1 MGNQTKSP
9 SSRSHTLRACLE
21 CRRTQSNCDG
31 ARPVCGICLH
41 EKGLSRCWLRSPRR
55 RRQVNGN
62 LAAGGAVVPGD
73 GVLQSTESIHA
84 AGDGRDQ
91 QSPRQNISTASP
103 QTYASSPRRLRKT
116 AAPPSRGNFED
127 RNPADGQSGVD
138 TDRSNV
144 RNDTFQIPHST
155 AMHLIHLFF
164 EKIQPWMPMF
174 HRPGF
179 LKFCGQRLN
188 ACDEDALRGLDLEE
202 RLLFLAIFA
211 MSARFSTS
219 NATSETKAPDRGERF
234 ATLAKKTYDVARDEL
249 EPSLTFLQGCVLLAF
264 YYYTSGLCA
273 QGWVIVGVCARMSY
287 ALGLHE
293 IDGAEHD
300 GDGDPT
306 ALEWDPIEVERRRRT
321 WWLVWE
327 LDCFGSTV
335 LQRPF
340 AIDQRRWA
348 VRLPM
353 SDGAWFGGRL
363 EHCELLTWEPGQIWR
378 ALVGMGS
385 HDERACFLVANVLLS
400 LVVDR
405 CQQKK
410 GIALEEKITLEN
422 DVNCVLLALPPA
434 FDLTTQSPMF
444 DNTSF
449 GRCNWIIG
457 THLLLAASACLAA
470 GIKVWDGSSPQLQ
483 SNGLN
488 HMLRLATVIRNW
500 SPDYISLAHPFLA
513 YALAPILGSEP
524 PSVRSSPPYPSF
536 YNLATLVQRRFAE
549 KWKVGDIAIDIGA
562 LREKTDT
569 APSETCP
576 DLRDSDLTKQY
587 PLYFSSFYKPHD
599 PASPDDEA
607 LSKDCRPSTCSTQAL
622 AVVAPYSSLL
632 DCSYTT

>member
-1 MGNQTKSP
+1 
-9 SSRSHTLRACLE
+9 
-21 CRRTQSNCDG
+21 
-31 ARPVCGICLH
+31 
-41 EKGLSRCWLRSPRR
+41 
-55 RRQVNGN
+55 
-62 LAAGGAVVPGD
+62 
-73 GVLQSTESIHA
+73 
-84 AGDGRDQ
+84 
-91 QSPRQNISTASP
+91 
-103 QTYASSPRRLRKT
+103 LRK
-116 AAPPSRGNFED
+116 AATPPSRGKLED
-127 RNPADGQSGVD
+127 SNPDGGQGGLDMDCS
-138 TDRSNV
+138 RS
-144 RNDTFQIPHST
+144 RDDTFQIPHSS
-155 AMHLIHLFF
+155 AIHLVHLFF
-164 EKIQPWMPMF
+164 EKIQSWMPMF
-174 HRPGF
+174 HQPSF
-179 LKFCGQRLN
+179 LKFCGQSLRDS
-188 ACDEDALRGLDLEE
+188 DEDALRGLDLEK
-202 RLLFLAIFA
+202 RLLFLALFA

-219 NATSETKAPDRGERF
+219 NGTSEIKAPDRGERF
-234 ATLAKKTYDVARDEL
+234 AAQARKTYDVARDEV
-249 EPSLTFLQGCVLLAF
+249 EPSLTFLQGCILLAF

-273 QGWVIVGVCARMSY
+273 QGWVIVGVCVRMSY

-293 IDGAEHD
+293 IDGDEHD
-300 GDGDPT
+300 EHDDPA

-353 SDGAWFGGRL
+353 SDDAWFGGRV

-410 GIALEEKITLEN
+410 GITLEEKMTLEN

-434 FDLTTQSPMF
+434 FDLATQPPMF

-470 GIKVWDGSSPQLQ
+470 GIRVWDGNSPPVQDPQSGLGQSS
-483 SNGLN
+483 GLN
-488 HMLRLATVIRNW
+488 HMLRLATIIRNW

-513 YALAPILGSEP
+513 YALAPILGSESS
-524 PSVRSSPPYPSF
+524 SVRSSPPYPSF

-549 KWKVGDIAIDIGA
+549 RWKVGDIAIGEWT
-562 LREKTDT
+562 LLWLT
-569 APSETCP
+569 AS
-576 DLRDSDLTKQY
+576 
-587 PLYFSSFYKPHD
+587 
-599 PASPDDEA
+599 
-607 LSKDCRPSTCSTQAL
+607 LSGLP
-622 AVVAPYSSLL
+622 
-632 DCSYTT
+632 